1 MQDERAPVHGVP
13 GTEAKVEKQLE
24 PEDQAGTGERT
35 ENFRELFVRQ
45 VEDRGLPA
53 RQVLTDQHRV
63 PEPDMPVRV
72 YIP

>member
-1 MQDERAPVHGVP
+1 MQAEGAYVRGMP
-13 GTEAKVEKQLE
+13 GTEAKVEQQLD

-35 ENFRELFVRQ
+35 ETFRELFVRQ

-53 RQVLTDQHRV
+53 RQVLTDQHLGLG
-63 PEPDMPVRV
+63 PDMPVRV